1 MKVVCTQCTKAA
13 HTQRCSGATAHIPAL
28 HKAAPRARSSHS
40 RVLQSPSCAEQCCNS
55 RRCRTASAANCDP
68 RDGRC
73 ALAPGAP
80 GEALRSVGFFCPS
93 FLTRNSVEER
103 SAGGAVPSL
112 SPNAGCRQPGEP
124 WGAPI
129 GTHRPGDGW
138 GSCKKPSIAA
148 PLSAVGAEGRGDLRE
163 MGGFLPWKKGKTPPA
178 PFVSPLSASLQIFY
192 SFFSLLI
199 QIVAKYRSS
208 VAPQLLIC
216 NLFCA

>member
-40 RVLQSPSCAEQCCNS
+40 RVLQSRSCAEQCCNS

-112 SPNAGCRQPGEP
+112 SLHVGCRQPGEP

-148 PLSAVGAEGRGDLRE
+148 PLSGRRSRGTRGSAGDGWIPPVE
-163 MGGFLPWKKGKTPPA
+163 KGKDPP
-178 PFVSPLSASLQIFY
+178 SPVCFSFERFLTDILFFFLSSD
-192 SFFSLLI
+192 SD
-199 QIVAKYRSS
+199 RG
-208 VAPQLLIC
+208 
-216 NLFCA
+216 